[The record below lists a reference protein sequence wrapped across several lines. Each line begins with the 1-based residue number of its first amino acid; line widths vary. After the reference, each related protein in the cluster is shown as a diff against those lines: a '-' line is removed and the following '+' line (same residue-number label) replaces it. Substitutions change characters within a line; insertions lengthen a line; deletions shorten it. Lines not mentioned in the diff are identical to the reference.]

1 MKQTA
6 VEWLIDMLVTE
17 NEITLKGENYK
28 LFDQAQAMEKEQIV
42 EAYCNGCLDITKDE
56 NIFPRETSEQ
66 YKMKLQNCDI
76 EHTFV
81 EGIDE
86 VTFTWT
92 DNGYT
97 FYVSAEY
104 ELDYMVDDVEVY
116 IDRIL
121 VSEFWSDLEDAQT
134 FVLTEVMVNYLSDE
148 LNNFAHD
155 DNEEIFRLQ
164 ERMHHRFNYED

>member
-1 MKQTA
+1 
-6 VEWLIDMLVTE
+6 
-17 NEITLKGENYK
+17 
-28 LFDQAQAMEKEQIV
+28 
-42 EAYCNGCLDITKDE
+42 
-56 NIFPRETSEQ
+56 
-66 YKMKLQNCDI
+66 MKLQNFDI

-116 IDRIL
+116 IYRIL
-121 VSEFWSDLEDAQT
+121 VSEFWSDIEDAQT
-134 FVLTEVMVNYLSDE
+134 FVLTEVMVNYLSGE
-148 LNNFAHD
+148 LNTFAHD

-164 ERMHHRFNYED
+164 ERLHDRFNYED

>member
-1 MKQTA
+1 
-6 VEWLIDMLVTE
+6 
-17 NEITLKGENYK
+17 
-28 LFDQAQAMEKEQIV
+28 
-42 EAYCNGCLDITKDE
+42 
-56 NIFPRETSEQ
+56 
-66 YKMKLQNCDI
+66 MKLQNFDI

-81 EGIDE
+81 EGIDG

-97 FYVSAEY
+97 FYVSTEY
-104 ELDYMVDDVEVY
+104 ALDYMVDDVEVY
-116 IDRIL
+116 IDTIL
-121 VSEFWSDLEDAQT
+121 ISEFWSDLEDPKP
-134 FVLTEVMVNYLSDE
+134 FVLSEVMVNYLSDE

>member
-1 MKQTA
+1 
-6 VEWLIDMLVTE
+6 
-17 NEITLKGENYK
+17 
-28 LFDQAQAMEKEQIV
+28 
-42 EAYCNGCLDITKDE
+42 
-56 NIFPRETSEQ
+56 
-66 YKMKLQNCDI
+66 MKLQNFDI

-86 VTFTWT
+86 VTFSWT
-92 DNGYT
+92 DAGYT

-121 VSEFWSDLEDAQT
+121 VSEFWSDLEDAQP
-134 FVLTEVMVNYLSDE
+134 FVLTEVMVNYLSGE
-148 LNNFAHD
+148 LNTFAHD

>member
-1 MKQTA
+1 
-6 VEWLIDMLVTE
+6 
-17 NEITLKGENYK
+17 
-28 LFDQAQAMEKEQIV
+28 
-42 EAYCNGCLDITKDE
+42 
-56 NIFPRETSEQ
+56 
-66 YKMKLQNCDI
+66 MKLENFDI

-81 EGIDE
+81 EGIHE

-92 DNGYT
+92 DAGYT

-121 VSEFWSDLEDAQT
+121 ISEFWSDLEDPKP
-134 FVLTEVMVNYLSDE
+134 FVLSEVMINYLSDE
-148 LNNFAHD
+148 LNTFAHD

-164 ERMHHRFNYED
+164 ERMNHFFNYED

>member
-1 MKQTA
+1 MSSLKNNTTMKP
-6 VEWLIDMLVTE
+6 
-17 NEITLKGENYK
+17 LK
-28 LFDQAQAMEKEQIV
+28 L
-42 EAYCNGCLDITKDE
+42 T
-56 NIFPRETSEQ
+56 
-66 YKMKLQNCDI
+66 KMKLQNFDI

-92 DNGYT
+92 DNDYT
-97 FYVSAEY
+97 FYVSTEY
-104 ELDYMVDDVEVY
+104 ALDYMVDDVEVY

-121 VSEFWSDLEDAQT
+121 VSEFWNDLEDPKP
-134 FVLTEVMVNYLSDE
+134 FVLSEVMVNYLSDE
-148 LNNFAHD
+148 LNSFAHD